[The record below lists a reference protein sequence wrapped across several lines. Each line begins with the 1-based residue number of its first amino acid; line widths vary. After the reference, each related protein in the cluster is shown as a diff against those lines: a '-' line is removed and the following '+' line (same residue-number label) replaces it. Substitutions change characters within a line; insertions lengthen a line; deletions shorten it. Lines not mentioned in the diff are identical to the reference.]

1 MAENKQETGSKK
13 GSGKQSWQ
21 DRKLQKVVRDDIDV
35 ISRKTLDQSDFITML
50 NTHDNVLHRLRMTMG
65 RNSNITFEKAQEFI
79 ERSQQIREEINLL
92 NAKMCQLM
100 GWDYTPPRG
109 FSNPLIG
116 IIKQEKRLGRNHL
129 KPKKLPELFEGLF
142 EGSQRQVSSQGRD
155 ETTTTVHQ
163 TYDL

>member
-1 MAENKQETGSKK
+1 MAENKNEPNGKK
-13 GSGKQSWQ
+13 PSGKQSWQ

-92 NAKMCQLM
+92 NAEMCQLM
-100 GWDYTPPRG
+100 EWDYTPPRG
-109 FSNPLIG
+109 FSNPLLQSEEES
-116 IIKQEKRLGRNHL
+116 KVS
-129 KPKKLPELFEGLF
+129 KKKT
-142 EGSQRQVSSQGRD
+142 SSAASA
-155 ETTTTVHQ
+155 
-163 TYDL
+163 

>member
-13 GSGKQSWQ
+13 GTGKQSWQ

-92 NAKMCQLM
+92 NAEMCELM
-100 GWDYTPPRG
+100 DWDYTPPRG
-109 FSNPLIG
+109 FTNPLAKTADG
-116 IIKQEKRLGRNHL
+116 EKKGS
-129 KPKKLPELFEGLF
+129 KK
-142 EGSQRQVSSQGRD
+142 
-155 ETTTTVHQ
+155 TTASVTT
-163 TYDL
+163 

>member
-92 NAKMCQLM
+92 NAEMCELM
-100 GWDYTPPRG
+100 DWDYTPPRG
-109 FSNPLIG
+109 FTNPLAKSSG
-116 IIKQEKRLGRNHL
+116 EDRKES
-129 KPKKLPELFEGLF
+129 KKAATKAI
-142 EGSQRQVSSQGRD
+142 S
-155 ETTTTVHQ
+155 
-163 TYDL
+163 